1 MIFIPLLILLPSSE
15 LLAAFYVLL
24 HLKKEEMDVLVILI
38 LGCPILIRFFA
49 YPYILTSPTPPVM
62 RFSIG

>member
-24 HLKKEEMDVLVILI
+24 HLKKK
-38 LGCPILIRFFA
+38 R
-49 YPYILTSPTPPVM
+49 
-62 RFSIG
+62 